1 MHPVVSEVKVRMLVS
16 AGVAF
21 LLGAGII
28 AWPYLAHPHYHY
40 HWLNNAGGGLLL
52 LMGLSLIAGGRK
64 VVLDENGW
72 RFEYLYGKTVFYPHA
87 QIVHVT
93 LRSNIAGS
101 ISEPRHQLVIT
112 PSGGQRRMIISSVT
126 NTNFELLSNTAS
138 MLYMGR
144 FEVTQGGGILP

>member
-1 MHPVVSEVKVRMLVS
+1 MHPVISEVKVRMLVS

-64 VVLDENGW
+64 VVLDENGC
-72 RFEYLYGKTVFYPHA
+72 V
-87 QIVHVT
+87 
-93 LRSNIAGS
+93 
-101 ISEPRHQLVIT
+101 
-112 PSGGQRRMIISSVT
+112 
-126 NTNFELLSNTAS
+126 SNTCTEKRCFIRTRRS
-138 MLYMGR
+138 CM
-144 FEVTQGGGILP
+144 